1 MIAPMKLRDFENAM
15 IFRTHKAVGRALFT
29 VAPMLLRCE
38 TTELAVR
45 PGIAATMQVAVLAI
59 AYLPFLFSTV
69 WPRKRGRH
77 VDGP

>member
-1 MIAPMKLRDFENAM
+1 
-15 IFRTHKAVGRALFT
+15 
-29 VAPMLLRCE
+29 LLRCE

-69 WPRKRGRH
+69 WPRKRVRH